1 MDLQFQMQL
10 QQSQK
15 LLMTPALRQAIEILQ
30 YNAVELKEYIDKQ
43 MLENPVL
50 EYDEESAVG
59 QRAEIEKN
67 QDIAQTALDKIL
79 WLSDNR
85 LGYNSYSNNFYD
97 PEQNYN
103 YEHIIAASETLH
115 EHLYS
120 QLRILPLTKTEY
132 QLAKYLIQHI
142 DAHGYLFIN
151 LKALK
156 AQFDVSADEIEDVVQ
171 ILQTFDPFGVA
182 ARNLAEC
189 LTIQLQMHKFEDAVA
204 FKIVEFHMDD
214 LANNRIKR
222 IATALGESCER
233 IQQACD
239 LIKSLNPRP
248 GLVYGNSVHVK
259 YLEPDIFLK
268 KIDGEYVIFMNDGA
282 YPRLRISHYYQQI
295 LKARQLD
302 PVTANYIN
310 KKMNGAL
317 HVIKSLEQRSSTIRK
332 VVEAIVDRQCDF
344 FDKGPLYLKMLNLKD
359 IAATVGVHISTVS
372 RAINGKYLQCQRGI
386 FELKFF
392 FPSGVIHDR
401 STNVSAQSI
410 KSVISDIIAHEDV
423 RKPVS
428 DQKIADQLSTIGLDI
443 SRRTIAKYR
452 ESLGIPASSKR
463 KRY

>member
-10 QQSQK
+10 RQSQK
-15 LLMTPALRQAIEILQ
+15 LVMTPALRQAIEILQ

-50 EYDEESAVG
+50 EYCEETVAE
-59 QRAEIEKN
+59 QRPEIEKS
-67 QDIAQTALDKIL
+67 QEIDQAALDKIL

-85 LGYNSYSNNFYD
+85 RSYNSYNSNFYD

-132 QLAKYLIQHI
+132 QLAKNLIQHI
-142 DAHGYLFIN
+142 DANGYLFIDMG
-151 LKALK
+151 KLK
-156 AQFDVSADEIEDVVQ
+156 AQFETTEDEIEDVIQ
-171 ILQTFDPFGVA
+171 LLQTFDPYGVA

-189 LTIQLQMHKFEDAVA
+189 LTIQLQMNRFEDAIA
-204 FKIVEFHMDD
+204 FEIVEFHMDD
-214 LANNRIKR
+214 LANNHIKQ
-222 IATALGESCER
+222 IAKALDQTCER
-233 IQQACD
+233 VQQSCD
-239 LIKSLNPRP
+239 LIKSLHPRP
-248 GLVYGNSVHVK
+248 GLAYGKGINIK

-268 KIDGEYVIFMNDGA
+268 KIDGEYVIFMNDGTF
-282 YPRLRISHYYQQI
+282 PRLRLSHYYQQI

-302 PVTANYIN
+302 PVTAGYIN
-310 KKMNGAL
+310 KKINGAL

-332 VVEAIVDRQCDF
+332 VVEAIVDRQRDF
-344 FDKGPLYLKMLNLKD
+344 FDKGPLYLKALNLKD
-359 IAATVGVHISTVS
+359 VATEVGVHESTVS

-392 FPSGVIHDR
+392 FPSGIVRARGAD
-401 STNVSAQSI
+401 VSAESI
-410 KSVISDIIAHEDV
+410 KSVISDIIANENTH
-423 RKPVS
+423 KPVS
-428 DQKIADQLSTIGLDI
+428 DQKIADQLAAIGVSI

-452 ESLGIPASSKR
+452 ESLGILASSKR